1 MIKLQLLVQQ
11 ICLLNIILNVTKK
24 KNWKTVRLYR
34 KSFSKT
40 TIAMRFNHQA
50 CPFVPMLFLYSFIP
64 SFFNVLSIFFF
75 SRFTLWVTVPT
86 VRILIQPL
94 IKHTVISKS
103 MTGRIRKQIVHQ
115 ILLIC
120 TTSNVHKT
128 VWRTCKLIIDFNQLC
143 SLTKLVHTIPFLK
156 TKILFYE

>member
-1 MIKLQLLVQQ
+1 
-11 ICLLNIILNVTKK
+11 
-24 KNWKTVRLYR
+24 
-34 KSFSKT
+34 
-40 TIAMRFNHQA
+40 MRFNHQA

-64 SFFNVLSIFFF
+64 SFFNVLSIFF
-75 SRFTLWVTVPT
+75 SRFTIWVTVPT